1 MIVADG
7 GNEGRGGEA
16 MPVLHDQK
24 LRTFGTRFKLF
35 AQPRFL
41 KGFAEPVPVW
51 VSSPRGTVE
60 AGPQDHRMVVVDAI
74 NKQPYDPL
82 KDLPPWPGP
91 RQPAVAPGPDGHFD
105 HLDPASREFGCA
117 HMFGVVRRVLDIWEG
132 YLGAPIAWHFADLQP
147 RLEMIPYVQWDN
159 AQAGYGYLETGTG
172 KPKDGAGEPF
182 CLNFDVL
189 AHETGHLIIFSLLGV
204 PDDSMLTTEYR
215 AFHESS
221 SDLVALLSVLHFPT
235 VVDHVLA
242 GCCGNLYVENELN
255 RVAELSPSEQIRL
268 ASNAHRMSDVPDPR
282 VPWNKLT
289 QPQLH
294 QVGEPMT
301 GAMFDT
307 LVEIFQEI
315 LVETGMITREI
326 DRLADRA
333 ADGSVDIERARSA
346 YADAYAANPEG
357 FRTALIRARD
367 IMGFRLART
376 WQETSPN
383 YLHFA
388 EVAARF
394 LTVDRRR
401 SGNRF
406 QEIIRDCLAW
416 RQIGWDLLP
425 QAA

>member
-1 MIVADG
+1 
-7 GNEGRGGEA
+7 
-16 MPVLHDQK
+16 MP
-24 LRTFGTRFKLF
+24 LRQDRALRQYGTRFRLY

-41 KGFAEPVPVW
+41 EGFSRPVPVW
-51 VSSPRGTVE
+51 VSSPRGTVG
-60 AGPQDHRMVVVDAI
+60 AGPQDHRMAVVDAI
-74 NKQPYDPL
+74 GKKPYDPL
-82 KDLPPWPGP
+82 KDLPPWPGARNP
-91 RQPAVAPGPDGHFD
+91 PVAPGPDGHFD
-105 HLDPASREFGCA
+105 YLDPSTREFACA
-117 HMFGVVRRVLDIWEG
+117 HMFGTVRRVLDIWEG
-132 YLGAPIAWHFADLQP
+132 YLGSPIAWHFADLQP
-147 RLEMIPYVQWDN
+147 RLEMIPYVDWDN
-159 AQAGYGYLETGTG
+159 AQAGYGYLETGIG
-172 KPKDGAGEPF
+172 KPKNAPGIGEPF

-189 AHETGHLIIFSLLGV
+189 AHETGHLIIFALLGV
-204 PDDSMLTTEYR
+204 PDDATLTTEYR

-255 RVAELSPSEQIRL
+255 RVAELSSTEQIRL

-301 GAMFDT
+301 GAMFDI

-315 LVETGMITREI
+315 LVEDGLITREM

-333 ADGSVDIERARSA
+333 ADGSVDVERARSA
-346 YADAYAANPEG
+346 CADAYASDPEG
-357 FRTALIRARD
+357 FRHALSRARD

-376 WQETSPN
+376 WQEISPH

-388 EVAARF
+388 DVAARF

-406 QEIIRDCLAW
+406 QQIIRDSFTW
-416 RQIGWDLLP
+416 RQIGWDRLP
-425 QAA
+425 KTT